1 MLTERRRQVILEELE
16 TQRALK
22 TSELSEQFSVS
33 QMTIRN
39 DLNTLAGQGR
49 LVRVHGGA
57 IAREWLT
64 AEPSYQD
71 KAAVNRA
78 EKAAIGRFAA
88 ERVEEGMAVFI
99 GNGTT
104 TMQIIKHLPTGRRF
118 RIFTN
123 ALNHALEVSQLP
135 QAEVF
140 VLGGYLRGISLAM
153 IGRLAHRAIEG
164 TFFDLAFFGANGIS
178 IEQGVTIP
186 SLEEAD
192 TAARIIAH
200 SRRTIV
206 TADHTK
212 FGVFAHGKI
221 ADIHEIDGIITDGG
235 LDSRFLDAFSRL
247 DVEITAVPVAGEVSA
262 GHRRVGG

>member
-1 MLTERRRQVILEELE
+1 MLTERRRQVILKQLE
-16 TQRALK
+16 ARRALK
-22 TSELSEQFSVS
+22 TSELSERFSVS

-39 DLNTLAGQGR
+39 DLNTLADQGR

-71 KAAVNRA
+71 KAAVKRV
-78 EKAAIGRFAA
+78 EKEAIGRRAA
-88 ERVEEGMAVFI
+88 ALIEEGMAVFI

-104 TMQIIKHLPTGRRF
+104 TMQIIKHLPADRRF

-153 IGRLAHRAIEG
+153 IGRLAHQAIEG

-186 SLEEAD
+186 SLEEAE
-192 TAARIIAH
+192 TASQIIAH
-200 SRRTIV
+200 SQRTIV
-206 TADHTK
+206 VADHTK
-212 FGVFAHGKI
+212 FGIVAHGKI
-221 ADIHEIDGIITDGG
+221 ADMKEIDGIITDGG
-235 LDSRFLDAFSRL
+235 LDSRFLDAFSTL
-247 DVEITAVPVAGEVSA
+247 DVEITAIPVAGEVSA
-262 GHRRVGG
+262 GHRSVGG